1 MGQDYSCPIFLI
13 IIMQIKLRGYLLL
26 FALILFIIDTIC
38 QFSINTQISFLIFIL
53 ILFGVPHGALD
64 LYIDQHLHPSEK
76 GQKVFLIKYLAN
88 ILAYALVW
96 YFFPIAALIIFIL
109 ITAFHFGEIDWMGKT
124 HLLIHKII
132 YTLLGF
138 AWILFMLTK
147 NINFALDVFL
157 TMGRSSIKKEGI
169 IALAHTLYPVSIL
182 SILGLHL
189 VLFFFKNIFF
199 EKSRHYY
206 YSILQAAVLISFV
219 LFMPLWLSFA
229 FYFGFWHSLLSFDK
243 IRINFEV
250 SNTVKGWGGLLFKA
264 APFSIVAWFGFA
276 YITFLTLNSKD
287 ASGVFTL
294 LFISLSVL
302 ALPHLQV
309 FTKLKLPSN

>member
-1 MGQDYSCPIFLI
+1 
-13 IIMQIKLRGYLLL
+13 MQIKLRGYLLL

-76 GQKVFLIKYLAN
+76 GQKIFLVKYLAN

-96 YFFPIAALIIFIL
+96 YFFPIIALVIFIM

-124 HLLIHKII
+124 HSFLHKII

-138 AWILFMLTK
+138 SWILFMLTK

-157 TMGRSSIKKEGI
+157 TMGRSGIKRDAI
-169 IALAHTLYPVSIL
+169 IQLAHTLYPFTIST
-182 SILGLHL
+182 ILGLYFL
-189 VLFFFKNIFF
+189 LFFFKKYFF
-199 EKSRHYY
+199 EKVSSYY
-206 YSILQAAVLISFV
+206 YSLLQAAVLISFV

-243 IRINFEV
+243 IRINFNIP
-250 SNTVKGWGGLLFKA
+250 NTIKGWGELLLKA
-264 APFSIVAWFGFA
+264 APFSFMAWFGFA
-276 YITFLTLNSKD
+276 YITFSTLSSKD
-287 ASGVFTL
+287 SSGVFTL

-309 FTKLKLPSN
+309 FTKLKLKE

>member
-1 MGQDYSCPIFLI
+1 
-13 IIMQIKLRGYLLL
+13 MQIKLRGGLLL
-26 FALILFIIDTIC
+26 FALILFIIDIIC

-157 TMGRSSIKKEGI
+157 TMGRSGIKKEGI

-182 SILGLHL
+182 SILGLHF

-199 EKSRHYY
+199 EKSSHYY
-206 YSILQAAVLISFV
+206 YSLLQAAVLISFV

-250 SNTVKGWGGLLFKA
+250 SNTVKGWSGLLFKA

-309 FTKLKLPSN
+309 FTKLKLPRN

>member
-1 MGQDYSCPIFLI
+1 
-13 IIMQIKLRGYLLL
+13 MQIKLRGYLLL
-26 FALILFIIDTIC
+26 FAVILFIIDTIC

-96 YFFPIAALIIFIL
+96 YFFPIAALVIFIL

-157 TMGRSSIKKEGI
+157 TMGRSGIKKEGI

-182 SILGLHL
+182 SILGLHF

-199 EKSRHYY
+199 EKSSHYY
-206 YSILQAAVLISFV
+206 YSLLQAAVLISFV

-250 SNTVKGWGGLLFKA
+250 SNTVKGWSGLLFKA

-309 FTKLKLPSN
+309 FTKLKLPRN

>member
-1 MGQDYSCPIFLI
+1 
-13 IIMQIKLRGYLLL
+13 MQIKLRGYLLL

-96 YFFPIAALIIFIL
+96 YFFPIAALVIFIL

-157 TMGRSSIKKEGI
+157 TMGRSGIKKEGI

-199 EKSRHYY
+199 EKSSHYY
-206 YSILQAAVLISFV
+206 YSLLQAAVLISFV

-250 SNTVKGWGGLLFKA
+250 SNTVKGWSGLLFKA

-309 FTKLKLPSN
+309 FTKLKLPRN

>member
-1 MGQDYSCPIFLI
+1 
-13 IIMQIKLRGYLLL
+13 MQIKLRGYLLL
-26 FALILFIIDTIC
+26 FAVVLFIIDTIC

-96 YFFPIAALIIFIL
+96 YFFPIAALVIFIL

-157 TMGRSSIKKEGI
+157 TMGRSGIKKEGI

-182 SILGLHL
+182 SILGLHF

-199 EKSRHYY
+199 EKSSHYY
-206 YSILQAAVLISFV
+206 YSLLQAAVLISFV

-250 SNTVKGWGGLLFKA
+250 SNTVKGWSGLLFKA

-309 FTKLKLPSN
+309 FTKLKLPRN